1 MDVTIDKTFRVD
13 APIEEVWAF
22 LTDPERVVS
31 CMPGAELD
39 EVIDERTFK
48 GRIGLK
54 VGPVRAKYQGD
65 AHFEELDVEHHRMR
79 LVGSG
84 TGDGSASMTMTGQLR
99 ALEEGATE
107 ASVVA
112 EVKMT
117 GRLVQVG
124 SRLIPFVSD
133 QLFNQ
138 FVTRLKEQLE
148 DPDEEPEGR
157 R

>member
-54 VGPVRAKYQGD
+54 VGPVRAKYHGD

-112 EVKMT
+112 EVNMT

-124 SRLIPFVSD
+124 SRLIQFVSD
-133 QLFNQ
+133 QLFDQ
-138 FVTRLKEQLE
+138 FVSRMKEQLE
-148 DPDEEPEGR
+148 DQDG
-157 R
+157 